1 MSEAQAAQTQ
11 THTQAQTLAQVRN
24 HVGYFTLNRP
34 AALNVLSLQM
44 VRDMH
49 AQLRQWAG
57 DPQVRLVVVRGAAGK
72 AFCAGGDIRALY
84 DAHLSQTPGY
94 MQFFVEEYDLD
105 HYIYRYPKPYVAL
118 MDGYVMGGGM
128 GISQGAAL
136 RIITERTRMAMPEVG
151 IGFFPD
157 AGGSYFL
164 SRLQGVMGN
173 YFGLTGV
180 HIRAADAVY
189 GGLAD
194 FVLSSDRLAAL
205 DGLLDAMQWSDSPL
219 EQLKDSLK
227 SLQTDDAAADA
238 PLANL
243 REAIELHFSLPTV
256 AAIKASL
263 AAEARPAFAAWAQ
276 ESLNSMER
284 ASPLAMSVT
293 LEELRRAR
301 KLSMADCFRMENT
314 MVRAWFRRGD
324 FIEGVRALIV
334 DKDNQPNWNPV
345 KLDAVTPEQ
354 VSSYFEPMHEQTAT
368 PGDGDVQ

>member
-11 THTQAQTLAQVRN
+11 TQAQTLAQVRN
-24 HVGYFTLNRP
+24 HVGHFTLNRP

-49 AQLRQWAG
+49 AQLVQWAG
-57 DPQVRLVVVRGAAGK
+57 DPQVHLVVVRGAAGK

-84 DAHLSQTPGY
+84 DAHLAQTPGY
-94 MQFFVEEYDLD
+94 MRFFAEEYDLD

-151 IGFFPD
+151 IGFFPE

-164 SRLQGVMGN
+164 SRLPGALGN

-194 FVLSSDRLAAL
+194 CVLPSDRLAAL
-205 DGLLDAMQWSDSPL
+205 DAVLDAMQWGDSPL
-219 EQLKDSLK
+219 EQLKVSLK
-227 SLQTDDAAADA
+227 ALLTDDAAA

-276 ESLNSMER
+276 ESLKSMDR

-301 KLSMADCFRMENT
+301 NLSMADCFQMENT
-314 MVRAWFRRGD
+314 MVREWFRRGD

-334 DKDNQPNWNPV
+334 DKDNQPNWNPAT
-345 KLDAVTPEQ
+345 LDAVTPEQ
-354 VSSYFEPMHEQTAT
+354 VSSYFTPMREQAAT
-368 PGDGDVQ
+368 PGEGDVT